1 MEDRAGD
8 FEKIRKEKIE
18 TVLNAI
24 EIIKKGRVFDLGMEI
39 NKDIPEFIQ
48 KGVNPFKMEYEVTP
62 DRNMISSEGTGK
74 ESRVTFA
81 AEVITGS
88 THISTHID
96 ALCHISF
103 NNEIFGNHNN
113 KDVWTKSGYIE
124 SGAEKIP
131 PIIGRGELL
140 DIAKYLEVEKL
151 ADDHVISL
159 KEIKTYLKINRIDIE
174 FGDTV
179 CLRTGKIKDFYNKD
193 YHDKGPGI
201 SIAAANLLYK
211 KGMRVLCSDYASID
225 PVPLSNYDNS
235 VHLNMLYRK
244 GVYIIEGIYLEEL
257 SKENILVFFM
267 ICSPLKFTGCSG
279 SWVRPVALI

>member
-1 MEDRAGD
+1 MEDRPGD
-8 FEKIRKEKIE
+8 FKKIRNGRKKS
-18 TVLNAI
+18 VLNAI
-24 EIIKKGRVFDLGMEI
+24 KIIKKGRVFDLGMEI

-62 DRNMISSEGTGK
+62 DRNMISLEGTDK

-103 NNEIFGNHNN
+103 NNKIFGNHNN
-113 KDVWTKSGYIE
+113 KDVWTKFGYKEFGIE
-124 SGAEKIP
+124 TIP
-131 PIIGRGELL
+131 PILGRGVLL

-151 ADDHVISL
+151 ADDHVVSL
-159 KEIKTYLKINRIDIE
+159 KEIKTYLKINKIGIELGDI
-174 FGDTV
+174 V

-201 SIAAANLLYK
+201 SIAAANWLYE
-211 KGMRVLCSDYASID
+211 KGMQVLCSDYASID
-225 PVPLSNYDNS
+225 PVPLSNYDDS
-235 VHLNMLYRK
+235 VHLNMLYKK
-244 GVYIIEGIYLEEL
+244 GVYLIEGIYLEEL
-257 SKENILVFFM
+257 AKENILVFFI

-279 SWVRPVALI
+279 SWVRPIAII